1 MYNVC
6 EYLVKAVFFSSER
19 TVKGEIRRGAHS
31 CHLRCVPFLLLS
43 LPDSRWDVLAAMTM
57 VSLAG
62 MPYLKTMP
70 SIVRYRLEEVCLRLE
85 IEGENET

>member
-1 MYNVC
+1 MC
-6 EYLVKAVFFSSER
+6 A
-19 TVKGEIRRGAHS
+19 
-31 CHLRCVPFLLLS
+31 LS
-43 LPDSRWDVLAAMTM
+43 PLSRLPDSRWDVLAAMTM